1 MRLASIWLAG
11 LLFGSA
17 CSNPMEQNIQ
27 DGSSACQDA
36 SMKIPDPPCAPAAKG
51 LSGTPISGTCVDF
64 SKLTDPPVAAG
75 WNFGFIQGSCSS
87 WQIQNGKLKPKSNQ
101 TPGDCA
107 FSMPRLTASDYSQ
120 YDSLTLSII
129 HTSNITNVGE
139 AAKISVPAATAS
151 PPEKQLW
158 ANIDPSATDFRQITT
173 ITVSTSTL
181 NNVEFTPKF
190 TFRAANSTD
199 MSTDWQIE
207 SIVIM
212 GNKQ

>member
-17 CSNPMEQNIQ
+17 CSNPMEQNIP
-27 DGSSACQDA
+27 DGSAACQDA

-51 LSGTPISGTCVDF
+51 LSGTPIPGTCVDF

-129 HTSNITNVGE
+129 HTCNITTLDE
-139 AAKISVPAATAS
+139 FAAISIPSGT

-158 ANIDPSATDFRQITT
+158 ANTDSSSNDFRQTTT
-173 ITVSTSTL
+173 ITVSKAIL
-181 NNVEFTPKF
+181 KNKDFTPKF
-190 TFRAANSTD
+190 TFYNPNTADLSA
-199 MSTDWQIE
+199 DWQIE